1 MKIVKEGDKGKAV
14 CQTCG
19 LTETT
24 YRLRDVAFSD
34 NSGIVKNI
42 LAGVCDKCDTVTS
55 VPRQCT
61 PKIKS
66 AYNETK
72 KSAEYRVPAHFIDI
86 LSLAASKIDYEM
98 GDVLSKPLLLYYVHK
113 LNSGVI
119 SGAKLKEL
127 LSSDLASAPSSKRLS
142 LKITERTER
151 ELSHVVEKTGLH
163 NNTDV
168 VKGIILKIYE
178 DIVEPKK
185 PKHLK
190 ELKSIAAAFG

>member
-1 MKIVKEGDKGKAV
+1 MKIVKDGDKGKAV

-19 LTETT
+19 LTQTT
-24 YRLRDVAFSD
+24 YRLRDVPFSD
-34 NSGIVKNI
+34 NSGVVKNI
-42 LAGVCDKCDTVTS
+42 LAGVCDKCDS
-55 VPRQCT
+55 VAAIPSQCT

-66 AYNETK
+66 TYNETK
-72 KSAEYRVPAHFIDI
+72 RSAEYRVPAHFIDI

-113 LNSGVI
+113 INAGVI
-119 SGAKLKEL
+119 SGSKLKEL
-127 LSSDLASAPSSKRLS
+127 LSSDLAIAPSTKMLS
-142 LKITERTER
+142 LKITQRTER
-151 ELSHVVEKTGLH
+151 ELSYVVEKTGLH

-178 DIVEPKK
+178 DIVEPKT